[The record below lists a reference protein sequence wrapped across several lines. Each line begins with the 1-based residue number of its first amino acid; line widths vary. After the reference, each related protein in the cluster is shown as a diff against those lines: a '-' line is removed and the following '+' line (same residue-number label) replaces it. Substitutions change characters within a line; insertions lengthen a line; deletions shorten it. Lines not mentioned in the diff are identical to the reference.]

1 MKHLVSLVLILLLWN
16 ISSSAQTFVDVA
28 ASTGF
33 SVLSQSSGWGNG
45 VSFFDVDEDGW
56 DDLTVCVAG
65 APTRFYKNNSGSFV
79 LHSVFFNDQ
88 ETKACVWLDIDE
100 DGDNDLFVTRFDA
113 SHQVFLNQ
121 GDLVFEDVSANYSN
135 LTELSDY
142 SWGVSFGDFTR
153 DGFLDLCIA
162 NYGVVGSSN
171 ILARNTASDG
181 FIPLSSEPLINSTK
195 TSFQPIWLDLNKD
208 LLQDL
213 FVINDHNQGNE
224 YYVQSS
230 IGVFEDNSSE
240 SGLHA
245 PASAMSNSWC
255 DYDRDGDFDLY
266 ITNTIQGNL
275 LMVNNG
281 ENVFTDEAIAEGVEL
296 NAWSWSAL
304 WLDTENDGWEDL
316 YVGSKDLVNDF
327 PTYNFYFKNNQGDF
341 EAQENDGLSNQP
353 FGVYASAKGDFN
365 NDGKIDIVV
374 STELNSKYK
383 LYQNNSTSTNNY
395 FKFRLKGRLS
405 NRNGIGTR
413 YEYWIGGEKR
423 IGYTYCGEGYLTQ
436 NSQNITLGLGAASAI
451 DSLKLFWISGVE
463 DMHYN
468 LSANN
473 FQLFVEGETK
483 PTIVASKNEICPVQ
497 DSVQLTISGWPVVM
511 WDTGSFNPE
520 RTVYSSG
527 IYTAHV
533 STGFGHAL
541 LLSIEITESA
551 QPLITSSTVQPSCFG
566 DSDGLLQVEWYISNE
581 TNSIVESNLSS
592 GFHSLE
598 IPYGQ
603 GCTTEVDLVLS
614 EPAELIVFTSANAAT
629 CSNENSG
636 SIEIIVS
643 GGTPPYSL
651 GEGTDFVIGDL
662 FAMDYNG
669 VITDAN
675 GCAVSWSNT
684 IEEPTPIVISSVEEM
699 PSAWNE
705 GSIVLTVEGGTG
717 GYSYDWSNGN
727 LTAENLNIQAGDY
740 SVSVTDGNGCSVD
753 TTFSLIFNYV
763 NSLNLNTMNWT
774 LHKDGLHYEGT
785 ETLHD
790 VFIYDSVGKLL
801 HREQILAAHS
811 CLPLDSNGPLFILSH
826 EGNWKSSISL
836 E

>member
-33 SVLSQSSGWGNG
+33 SVLSQSSNWGNG

-56 DDLTVCVAG
+56 DDLTVCVGG

-100 DGDNDLFVTRFDA
+100 DGDNDLFVSRFNA
-113 SHQVFLNQ
+113 SHQVYLNQ
-121 GDLVFEDVSANYSN
+121 GNLVFEDVSENYEN
-135 LTELSDY
+135 LSSIADY

-153 DGFLDLCIA
+153 DGFLDVCIA
-162 NYGVVGSSN
+162 NYGIEGAGN
-171 ILARNTASDG
+171 TLARNAANGTYIQMEVAPITS
-181 FIPLSSEPLINSTK
+181 STK

-224 YYVQSS
+224 YYPQSS
-230 IGVFEDNSSE
+230 LGVFEDKSVQ
-240 SGLHA
+240 SGLIA
-245 PASAMSNSWC
+245 PSSSMSNAWC
-255 DYDRDGDFDLY
+255 DFDRDGDFDLY
-266 ITNTIQGNL
+266 ITNTIQGNR

-281 ENVFTDEAIAEGVEL
+281 ENIFSDQAAAEGLEL
-296 NAWSWSAL
+296 NAWTWSAL
-304 WLDTENDGWEDL
+304 WLDAENDGWEDL
-316 YVGSKDLVNDF
+316 YIGSKDLANDF
-327 PTYNFYFKNNQGDF
+327 PTENFYFKNNQGAF
-341 EAQENDGLSNQP
+341 ETQANNGLSNESC
-353 FGVYASAKGDFN
+353 GVYASAKGDFN

-374 STELNSKYK
+374 STEQNTKYK
-383 LYQNNSTSTNNY
+383 LYQNNSPSTNNY

-436 NSQNITLGLGAASAI
+436 NSQNINIGIGLAGAV
-451 DSLKLFWISGVE
+451 DSLKLFWVSGVE
-463 DMHYN
+463 DVHYN
-468 LSANN
+468 LSANT
-473 FQLFVEGETK
+473 FQLFIEGETK
-483 PTIVASKNEICPVQ
+483 PIIVASKNEICPIQ
-497 DSVQLTISGWPVVM
+497 DSVQLTVNGWPLVM
-511 WDTGSFNPE
+511 WENGSFNPQ
-520 RTVYSSG
+520 RTVVTSGNYS
-527 IYTAHV
+527 AHV
-533 STGFGHAL
+533 STGFGHTL
-541 LLSIEITESA
+541 LLTKEIQESV
-551 QPLITSSTVQPSCFG
+551 QPVITSTYVHPSCFG
-566 DSDGLLQVEWYISNE
+566 NSDGLLQVEWHISNE

-603 GCTTEVDLVLS
+603 GCIAEVDLVLS
-614 EPAELIVFTSANAAT
+614 EPSELIVFTSANAAN

-636 SIEIIVS
+636 TIEIVVS

-651 GEGTDFVIGDL
+651 GEGTDFVLSDL
-662 FAMDYNG
+662 IANDYG
-669 VITDAN
+669 GTIADAN
-675 GCAVSWSNT
+675 GCAVSWSAT
-684 IEEPTPIVISSVEEM
+684 IEEPTPIVISSVEQM

-705 GSIVLTVEGGTG
+705 GSIVLTVEGGAG
-717 GYSYDWSNGN
+717 SYSYDWSNGN
-727 LTAENLNIQAGDY
+727 LTAENLNLQVGDY
-740 SVSVTDGNGCSVD
+740 FVSVTDGNGCVAD

-774 LHKDGLHYEGT
+774 LHKGGLHYDGS
-785 ETLHD
+785 ETLHH
-790 VFIYDSVGKLL
+790 VFVYDAVGKLL
-801 HREQILAAHS
+801 HREQIMAGHTTIPMDAT
-811 CLPLDSNGPLFILSH
+811 GPLFILSH

>member
-1 MKHLVSLVLILLLWN
+1 MKHIVSLVLIVLLWN
-16 ISSSAQTFVDVA
+16 TSSRAQAFNDVA

-33 SVLSQSSGWGNG
+33 FVLSQSTGWGNG

-121 GDLVFEDVSANYSN
+121 GNLVFEDVSPNYSN

-213 FVINDHNQGNE
+213 FVINDHNEGNE

-230 IGVFEDNSSE
+230 IGVFEDNSIE

-266 ITNTIQGNL
+266 MTNTLQGNR

-281 ENVFTDEAIAEGVEL
+281 ENFFTDQAEVEGLLL
-296 NAWSWSAL
+296 NAWTWSAL
-304 WLDTENDGWEDL
+304 WIDAENDGWEDL
-316 YVGSKDLVNDF
+316 YVGSRDLVNDF
-327 PTYNFYFKNNQGDF
+327 SSDNFYFKNNQGDF
-341 EAQENDGLSNQP
+341 ETQENDGLSNQP
-353 FGVYASAKGDFN
+353 SGVYASAKGDFN

-413 YEYWIGGEKR
+413 YEYWIGGEKS

-463 DMHYN
+463 DVYYN
-468 LSANN
+468 LPANT
-473 FQLFVEGETK
+473 FQLLVEGETK
-483 PTIVASKNEICPVQ
+483 QSIVSSKDEICVAQ
-497 DSVQLTISGWPVVM
+497 DSIQLSVTGWPLVL
-511 WDTGSFNPE
+511 WDNGSTNPQ
-520 RTVYSSG
+520 RTVYLPG
-527 IYTAHV
+527 IYTAVV
-533 STGFGHAL
+533 STGFGHSIQ
-541 LLSIEITESA
+541 LSKEITESA
-551 QPLITSSTVQPSCFG
+551 QPLITSSIVQPSCFG
-566 DSDGLLQVEWYISNE
+566 NSDGLLQVEWHISNE

-614 EPAELIVFTSANAAT
+614 
-629 CSNENSG
+629 
-636 SIEIIVS
+636 
-643 GGTPPYSL
+643 
-651 GEGTDFVIGDL
+651 
-662 FAMDYNG
+662 
-669 VITDAN
+669 
-675 GCAVSWSNT
+675 
-684 IEEPTPIVISSVEEM
+684 EPTPIVISSVEEM

-811 CLPLDSNGPLFILSH
+811 CLPVDSNGPLFILSH